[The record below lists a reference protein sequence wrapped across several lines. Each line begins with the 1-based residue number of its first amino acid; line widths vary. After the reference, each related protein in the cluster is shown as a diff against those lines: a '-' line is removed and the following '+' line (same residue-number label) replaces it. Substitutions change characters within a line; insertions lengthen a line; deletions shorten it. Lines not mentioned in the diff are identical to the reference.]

1 MAGEISFRETE
12 PGEVFFNYL
21 GALEREPDEFDED
34 TPYVVNA
41 YDGGLLV
48 GSIQFANDG
57 TFVFHVYVRPEYRG
71 QGIFRELAQHVHDEN
86 LYGRPVDGDF
96 TEPWM
101 RAYFNARTAG
111 SAA

>member
-12 PGEVFFNYL
+12 PGDAFFNYL
-21 GALEREPDEFDED
+21 GALERESDEFDED

-41 YDGGLLV
+41 YDGERLV
-48 GSIQFANDG
+48 GSIQFANNG

-71 QGIFRELAQHVHDEN
+71 QGIFRDLAQRVRDEN
-86 LYGRPVDGDF
+86 IYNREIDGDF

-101 RAYFNARTAG
+101 RAYFNGRTAG
-111 SAA
+111 PVA